1 MKINIGRKNK
11 EHTDDLDYLYNNYRP
26 VKSPVG
32 SFNGYS
38 KSGIK
43 EHKWVLQLLIS
54 GVVLLLVAG
63 LFRSEL
69 PFSGTLQEGVKY
81 LMSSET
87 NLRPVI
93 NQVVRLSTQVGN
105 VEWPVADDVPAPT
118 QPAPAKPTITQVPPE
133 SILLLPVSGN
143 VLRNYGWY
151 VDPDEK
157 IQKFN
162 EGIDIKVPV
171 GTTVKAAAAGKV
183 IKASE
188 PEDAGKIIL
197 IESKPGEVIRYANL
211 SKVSVQIGQTV
222 KAGDVIGKSGLT
234 SDKEPYVHFEVII
247 ESKPVDPLSKLGI
260 DFTRSNGAKRPE
272 QK

>member
-26 VKSPVG
+26 AKSPL

-38 KSGIK
+38 KNGTK

-69 PFSGTLQEGVKY
+69 PFSGTLKEGIKY

-87 NLRPVI
+87 NLQPVI
-93 NQVVRLSTQVGN
+93 NQVVRLSAQVGN
-105 VEWPVADDVPAPT
+105 VEWPTADDVPAP
-118 QPAPAKPTITQVPPE
+118 AKPAITQVPPE
-133 SILLLPVSGN
+133 SVLLLPVSGN

-151 VDPDEK
+151 LDPDEK

-162 EGIDIKVPV
+162 EGIDIAVAV

-188 PEDAGKIIL
+188 PEDIGKSIL
-197 IESKPGEVIRYANL
+197 VESKPGEMIRYANL
-211 SKVSVQIGQTV
+211 SKASVQIGQTV
-222 KAGDVIGKSGLT
+222 KAGDIIGMSGLA

-247 ESKPVDPLSKLGI
+247 DSKPVDPLSKLGI
-260 DFTRSNGAKRPE
+260 DFTKNNGVKRPE